1 MRLKPWAAIAFALI
15 GTFTLVFML
24 HAAHSANLIPA
35 PPQVAEPEVGSW
47 AWNAQNGYVVV
58 RDGDAAIAE
67 GAYRKVVFDD
77 DLTGWPPLDKALRL
91 AWNHVGLL
99 LLIFGFLAF
108 IMIAGANSEV
118 TITHRDGV
126 QPRLEN
132 EDMNWPGGFHDAS
145 NLVARR
151 R

>member
-1 MRLKPWAAIAFALI
+1 MVSRWVSGTPTTEAVALAGLTRLPKVPCTQIWLKL
-15 GTFTLVFML
+15 GYTHDDMGHHRNQLHREPLVNSSN
-24 HAAHSANLIPA
+24 H
-35 PPQVAEPEVGSW
+35 
-47 AWNAQNGYVVV
+47 
-58 RDGDAAIAE
+58 
-67 GAYRKVVFDD
+67 GACGHHHGGGA
-77 DLTGWPPLDKALRL
+77 LTGRPRVA
-91 AWNHVGLL
+91 
-99 LLIFGFLAF
+99 IFGFLAF